1 MTLAEVEEGDELPI
15 EELYLSKD
23 AVRAYASASGIAFA
37 RFTDDEAARREGL
50 PGMIAPGNMSMG
62 LLAGRLE
69 RWAGAG
75 SLARLGVTFRGIVQP
90 DQTVR
95 LCAAVTQKD
104 ADAGTVEVDVWM
116 ESEQGDRLVIGTASV
131 KIA

>member
-1 MTLAEVEEGDELPI
+1 MLADVEEGDELPI
-15 EELYLSKD
+15 EELYLSRD

-75 SLARLGVTFRGIVQP
+75 SLARLGVTFRGIVLP

-104 ADAGTVEVDVWM
+104 EDAGTVEIDVWM

>member
-1 MTLAEVEEGDELPI
+1 MTLADVAEGDELPI

-23 AVRAYASASGIAFA
+23 AVRAYAAACGIAFA
-37 RFTDDEAARREGL
+37 RFTDDEGARREGL

-75 SLARLGVTFRGIVQP
+75 ALARLGVTFRGIVLP

-95 LCAAVTQKD
+95 LCAAVTEKD
-104 ADAGTVEVDVWM
+104 EDARTVEVDVWM
-116 ESEQGDRLVIGTASV
+116 ESEHGERLVIGTASV

>member
-1 MTLAEVEEGDELPI
+1 MTLGDVEEGDELPV
-15 EELYLSKD
+15 EELFLSKD
-23 AVRAYASASGIAFA
+23 AVRAYAAASGIAWA
-37 RFTDDEAARREGL
+37 RFTDDEGARREGL

-75 SLARLGVTFRGIVQP
+75 ALARLGVTFRGIVLP

-104 ADAGTVEVDVWM
+104 EDAGTVEVDVWM

-131 KIA
+131 KIS